1 MATSLF
7 IGGARS
13 GKSSYAERQALALL
27 KQRVSQGVTAQLH
40 YVATAIAFDP
50 EMTQRIE
57 QHQRRRGPEW
67 CNHESPLM
75 LAQTLAQFQPQDIVL
90 VDCLALWLN
99 NVIYNDGETASK
111 AMIEQQIQALVS
123 ALQDS
128 PATILCVSNE
138 VGLGIIPMG
147 EISRL
152 YVDHAGWMNQAIAAM
167 AEQVTFMAAGLPML
181 LKDVVKRRC

>member
-27 KQRVSQGVTAQLH
+27 QQRLDEGCAARLH
-40 YVATAIAFDP
+40 YVATAIAFDQ
-50 EMTQRIE
+50 EMQQRIE
-57 QHQRRRGPEW
+57 QHQLRRGPEW
-67 CNHESPLM
+67 CQHESPVM
-75 LAQTLAQFQPQDIVL
+75 LAQMLAQFQQQDIVL
-90 VDCLALWLN
+90 VDCLTLWLN
-99 NVIYNDGETASK
+99 NVIYNDGETATK
-111 AMIEQQIQALVS
+111 AQIEQHVQALVT
-123 ALQDS
+123 ALRDS

-152 YVDHAGWMNQAIAAM
+152 YVDHAGWMNQAIAAL
-167 AEQVTFMAAGLPML
+167 AEQVTFMAAGLPMQ
-181 LKDVVKRRC
+181 LKGA